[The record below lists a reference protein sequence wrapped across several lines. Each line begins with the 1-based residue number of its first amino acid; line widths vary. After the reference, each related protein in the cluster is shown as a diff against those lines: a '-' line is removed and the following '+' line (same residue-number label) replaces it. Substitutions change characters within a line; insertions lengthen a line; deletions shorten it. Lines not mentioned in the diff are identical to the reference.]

1 MKLELLTWL
10 NASRSRQRSS
20 IGRRNRAVR
29 LSRLM
34 VRYSV
39 KGGAPGAAGSR
50 RRPAPG
56 GLRVQAQGA
65 GEEAAGMRCGKPRD
79 LLRRALADDRATAM
93 AALRAEVHHPV
104 GGLDHVQ
111 VVLDHH
117 HGVAVVAQLV

>member
-34 VRYSV
+34 VRGAGT
-39 KGGAPGAAGSR
+39 GGAPGAVGSC
-50 RRPAPG
+50 RRPASG
-56 GLRVQAQGA
+56 GFRVQAQGA
-65 GEEAAGMRCGKPRD
+65 GQEAAGMRCGKPGD
-79 LLRRALADDRATAM
+79 LLRRALADDRTAAM
-93 AALRAEVHHPV
+93 AALRAKIHHPV

-111 VVLDHH
+111 VVL
-117 HGVAVVAQLV
+117 